1 MGNRVWLLMAACLA
15 GMGCNRGTEKL
26 AQAQIAPA
34 KRDGAA
40 TTQGRTYQAALA
52 DQALHNQDYRRVI
65 FTGMRMQLVLMSIP
79 PGDDLGE
86 ETHARVEQV
95 LFCVAGSGVAI
106 LNGVE
111 SRFAAGDAVFVG
123 MGTRHDFR
131 NTGQE
136 PLQLYTIYSPP
147 NHIDGR
153 VQRTKADA
161 VRDQADEEFGRRIEG
176 P

>member
-1 MGNRVWLLMAACLA
+1 MGNRGCLLIVACLA
-15 GMGCNRGTEKL
+15 SMGCNRGTERV
-26 AQAQIAPA
+26 AQAQLAPA

-40 TTQGRTYQAALA
+40 SAQGRTYQAALA
-52 DQALHNQDYRRVI
+52 DQALHNQDYRRVV

-79 PGDDLGE
+79 PGGDIGE
-86 ETHARVEQV
+86 EMHARVEQAF
-95 LFCVAGSGVAI
+95 FCVAGTGAAF

-111 SRFAAGDAVFVG
+111 TPFTAGDVVFVT
-123 MGTRHDFR
+123 MGTRHNFR
-131 NTGQE
+131 NTGNE

-153 VQRTKADA
+153 VQHTKADA
-161 VRDQADEEFGRRIEG
+161 VQDQADEEFGRRIEG

>member
-1 MGNRVWLLMAACLA
+1 MGKSAWLLLLACLLD
-15 GMGCNRGTEKL
+15 MGCRRGAERP
-26 AQAQIAPA
+26 AQAQVASA

-40 TTQGRTYQAALA
+40 TAQGRTYQAALA
-52 DQALHNQDYRRVI
+52 DQALHNQDFRRVV
-65 FTGMRMQLVLMSIP
+65 FTGMRMQLVLMSLP
-79 PGDDLGE
+79 PGEDIGE
-86 ETHARVEQV
+86 ETHARVEQA

-106 LNGVE
+106 INGVE
-111 SRFAAGDAVFVG
+111 SRFAAGDAVFVT
-123 MGTRHDFR
+123 MGTHHNFR

-161 VRDQADEEFGRRIEG
+161 VRDQADEDFGRRIEG